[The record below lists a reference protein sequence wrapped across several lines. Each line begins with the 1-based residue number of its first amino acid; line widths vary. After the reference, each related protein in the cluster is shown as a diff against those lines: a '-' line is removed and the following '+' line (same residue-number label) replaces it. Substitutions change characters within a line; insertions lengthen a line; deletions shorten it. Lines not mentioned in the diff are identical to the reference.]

1 MDATNRQPGDAEA
14 AAAAAGL
21 RETYGH
27 TFAIGD
33 MVSGVSGGKSWS
45 GRITEIDGERLT
57 IEGDGWWIAV
67 QASDVRF

>member
-27 TFAIGD
+27 HYAVGD
-33 MVSGVSGGKSWS
+33 VVSGRSGGKDWS
-45 GRITEIDGERLT
+45 GRIVEIDGERLT
-57 IEGDGWWIAV
+57 IEGDGFWLAV

>member
-27 TFAIGD
+27 HYAVGD
-33 MVSGVSGGKSWS
+33 LVNGRSGGKDWS

-57 IEGDGWWIAV
+57 IEGDGFWLAV
-67 QASDVRF
+67 QASEVLF